1 MKIKMLVMAAFLFVT
16 ASCTSQAVATKA
28 TTAPLPTKTSLPASI
43 STSAPTETAFP
54 AATSSN
60 IFGSIPLNSVQAFSI
75 EPVAQAAFE
84 EALKG
89 FASAGS
95 IRDFRVDSIAVFP
108 SGEGTLIAEIF
119 YSLRTDV
126 DVWPEDGGSSG
137 TDGWITGKCSR
148 FDLIATDTEH
158 QLTNKRLCS

>member
-1 MKIKMLVMAAFLFVT
+1 MNIKTLFIAILFVT
-16 ASCTSQAVATKA
+16 ASCSSQAAASTAIAT
-28 TTAPLPTKTSLPASI
+28 PLPTRTSQPASTPTLVPTGTA
-43 STSAPTETAFP
+43 SPAP
-54 AATSSN
+54 TSSN

-84 EALKG
+84 EAMQRL
-89 FASAGS
+89 ARAGS
-95 IRDFRVDSIAVFP
+95 IDDFRVDSIAVFP

-119 YSLRTDV
+119 YSLRTDM
-126 DVWPEDGGSSG
+126 DVWPEDGGSPG

-148 FDLIATDTEH
+148 FDLTVTETEH

>member
-1 MKIKMLVMAAFLFVT
+1 MKIKMLVTAAFLFVT
-16 ASCTSQAVATKA
+16 ASCTSQAAAPTAKA
-28 TTAPLPTKTSLPASI
+28 TVLPTKTVLTASTPSPAS
-43 STSAPTETAFP
+43 TETAPP

-60 IFGSIPLNSVQAFSI
+60 IFGSIPLNSVQAFNI

-89 FASAGS
+89 VASAGS

-119 YSLRTDV
+119 YSLHTDA
-126 DVWPEDGGSSG
+126 DLWPEDGGSSG

>member
-1 MKIKMLVMAAFLFVT
+1 MKIKTLFIALLFVT
-16 ASCTSQAVATKA
+16 ASCTSQAVAPRA
-28 TTAPLPTKTSLPASI
+28 TTATPLPTKTSLPAS
-43 STSAPTETAFP
+43 TPTPAPTETETP
-54 AATSSN
+54 APTSSN

-119 YSLRTDV
+119 YSLHTDA
-126 DVWPEDGGSSG
+126 DLWPEDGGSSG
-137 TDGWITGKCSR
+137 ADGWITGKCSR
-148 FDLIATDTEH
+148 FDLIATETEH